1 MNLQSG
7 SIFIELVGIVVGSV
21 LTIPLIDDDVEIKLL
36 TAAVVAD
43 VTPPI
48 KEAVE
53 DPDDDEEDDWLTS
66 RARKLFSCVIKLA
79 FCFWRSSHLF
89 LYASTSAEAKLTFCS
104 NVSTNSFFFRR
115 LSCAEI

>member
-21 LTIPLIDDDVEIKLL
+21 LTIPLIEDAVEIKLL
-36 TAAVVAD
+36 AAAVVED

-48 KEAVE
+48 KEAV
-53 DPDDDEEDDWLTS
+53 DPDEEEEDDWLTS

>member
-7 SIFIELVGIVVGSV
+7 SIFIELVGTVVGSV
-21 LTIPLIDDDVEIKLL
+21 LTIPLIDDDVEMKLL
-36 TAAVVAD
+36 VAD
-43 VTPPI
+43 VVEDATPPI
-48 KEAVE
+48 KEAADSDE
-53 DPDDDEEDDWLTS
+53 DEEDDWLTS

>member
-21 LTIPLIDDDVEIKLL
+21 LTIPLIDDDVEMKLL
-36 TAAVVAD
+36 VAD
-43 VTPPI
+43 VVEDATPPI
-48 KEAVE
+48 KEAV
-53 DPDDDEEDDWLTS
+53 DPDEDEDDWLTS

>member
-21 LTIPLIDDDVEIKLL
+21 LTIPLIDDDVEMKLV
-36 TAAVVAD
+36 AATVVED

-48 KEAVE
+48 KEVV
-53 DPDDDEEDDWLTS
+53 DPDEEEEDDWLTS

>member
-7 SIFIELVGIVVGSV
+7 SIFIEFVGTVVGSA

-36 TAAVVAD
+36 AAAVVED
-43 VTPPI
+43 VTPAI
-48 KEAVE
+48 KEAADDPVE
-53 DPDDDEEDDWLTS
+53 DEDDWLTS
-66 RARKLFSCVIKLA
+66 RARKLFNCVIKLA